1 MIRDP
6 VPPIEIAGANADG
19 LEIGSLGMSIKHFC
33 SSAVIDAISVV
44 EGEQGT
50 ARPEHA
56 VGLPQM
62 PFGQGGAGQ
71 GELGECVTAQNQ

>member
-1 MIRDP
+1 
-6 VPPIEIAGANADG
+6 
-19 LEIGSLGMSIKHFC
+19 
-33 SSAVIDAISVV
+33 
-44 EGEQGT
+44 
-50 ARPEHA
+50 